1 MASTHLEKI
10 GIRKLKIVK
19 TLHMDRH
26 GDENDNRNHSNE
38 NINPELSPGNFY
50 VGCNSYAEAVDNA
63 EKRLKEVDAV
73 LPPKRLKKD
82 RVEALMVNIPCPEEV
97 TEQGRTKEFFNKVN
111 DCMKEYFGE
120 KNWHGMEI
128 HVDEVHQYYD
138 PKLHKECTSL
148 VHAHGVA
155 TPFVEG
161 KGVNCKAFMTK
172 ANLARVTK
180 VVDDMCL
187 REFGVSFR
195 TYRDPQHKS
204 VEELKSE
211 TNIARNELQ
220 RVVDTQNKMIDTNR
234 ETIIKQ
240 TDKMAENQ
248 MEMMELDSELQD
260 MRSENNSLK
269 TENENLK
276 MENESL
282 RTALDSKTKDFETVK
297 SNYSKCFNETMK
309 LKGKIN
315 KLLKSQE
322 MELENLENLTQK
334 NADLKDFIAN
344 EQNRINNVTDELE
357 LNYDDGFDFER

>member
-38 NINPELSPGNFY
+38 NINSELSPGNFY

-172 ANLARVTK
+172 ANLARATK

-357 LNYDDGFDFER
+357 LDYDDGFDFER

>member
-1 MASTHLEKI
+1 MASVNLKKEQIRTGRII
-10 GIRKLKIVK
+10 G
-19 TLHMDRH
+19 TNHMDRVK
-26 GDENDNRNHSNE
+26 ENDTRSHSNK
-38 NINPELSPGNFY
+38 NINPELSSGNFH
-50 VGCNSYAEAVDNA
+50 VGCESFKEAMDNA
-63 EKRLKEVDAV
+63 EKRLKEVDKV

-82 RVEALMVNIPCPEEV
+82 RIEVLLVNIPCPREI
-97 TEQGRTKEFFNKVN
+97 TEQGRTKEFFDKVN

-120 KNWHGMEI
+120 ENWHGMEI
-128 HVDEVHQYYD
+128 HVDEVHGYYD
-138 PKLHKECTSL
+138 RVKHEECMSL
-148 VHAHGVA
+148 EHAHGVA

-161 KGVNCKAFMTK
+161 KGVNAKGFMTK
-172 ANLARVTK
+172 ANLSRATQ
-180 VVDDMCL
+180 VVDEMCL
-187 REFGVSFR
+187 KEFGVSYR
-195 TYRDPQHKS
+195 TYQDPQHKS

-211 TNIARNELQ
+211 TNIARNEMQ
-220 RVVDTQNKMIDTNR
+220 RIVDKQNKMIDTNR

-357 LNYDDGFDFER
+357 LDYDDGFDFER

>member
-1 MASTHLEKI
+1 MASTHLAKT
-10 GIRKLKIVK
+10 GIRNLKIVT

-26 GDENDNRNHSNE
+26 GADGRNHSNE

-82 RVEALMVNIPCPEEV
+82 RVEALMVNIPCPLEI

-111 DCMKEYFGE
+111 DCMKDYFGE
-120 KNWHGMEI
+120 KNWHGMEV

-172 ANLARVTK
+172 ANLAKATK
-180 VVDDMCL
+180 VVDEMCL

-220 RVVDTQNKMIDTNR
+220 RVVDTQNKMIDQNR
-234 ETIIKQ
+234 DTIVKQ
-240 TDKMAENQ
+240 TDKITENQ
-248 MEMMELDSELQD
+248 MEMMELDTALQD
-260 MRSENNSLK
+260 MRSENRSLQ
-269 TENENLK
+269 TENDKLRT
-276 MENESL
+276 ENESL
-282 RTALDSKTKDFETVK
+282 RTALDSKTKDFEAVK
-297 SNYSKCFNETMK
+297 SNYSKCFNETKK
-309 LKGKIN
+309 LKGNIS

-322 MELENLENLTQK
+322 IELGNLQNLTK
-334 NADLKDFIAN
+334 NNADLQNYVSN
-344 EQNRINNVTDELE
+344 EQNRIEDARDYLE
-357 LNYDDGFDFER
+357 LDNADDFDFER

>member
-1 MASTHLEKI
+1 MASVNLKKEQIRTGRII
-10 GIRKLKIVK
+10 G
-19 TLHMDRH
+19 TNHMDRVK
-26 GDENDNRNHSNE
+26 ENDTRSHSNK
-38 NINPELSPGNFY
+38 NINPELSSGNFH
-50 VGCNSYAEAVDNA
+50 VGCNSFKEAMDKAEQ
-63 EKRLKEVDAV
+63 RLKEVDKV

-82 RVEALMVNIPCPEEV
+82 RVEALMVNIPCPQEV

-111 DCMKEYFGE
+111 DCMKDYFGE

-128 HVDEVHQYYD
+128 HVDEVHKYYD

-172 ANLARVTK
+172 ANLARATK

-211 TNIARNELQ
+211 TNIARNEMQ
-220 RVVDTQNKMIDTNR
+220 RVVDTQNKMIDQNR
-234 ETIIKQ
+234 DTIIKQ
-240 TDKMAENQ
+240 NDKIVENQ
-248 MEMMELDSELQD
+248 MEMTELDTALQD
-260 MRSENNSLK
+260 MRSENRSLQ
-269 TENENLK
+269 TENDKLRT
-276 MENESL
+276 ENESL
-282 RTALDSKTKDFETVK
+282 RTALDSKTKDFEAVK
-297 SNYSKCFNETMK
+297 SNYSKCFNETKK
-309 LKGKIN
+309 LKGNIS

-322 MELENLENLTQK
+322 IELGNLQNLTK
-334 NADLKDFIAN
+334 NNTEWQNFISN
-344 EQNRINNVTDELE
+344 EQNRIEDARDYLE
-357 LNYDDGFDFER
+357 LGNADDFDFER

>member
-1 MASTHLEKI
+1 MASTHLAKI
-10 GIRKLKIVK
+10 GIRNLKIVK

-82 RVEALMVNIPCPEEV
+82 RVEALMVNIPCPQEV

-128 HVDEVHQYYD
+128 HVDEIHQYYD

-172 ANLARVTK
+172 ANLAKATK

-211 TNIARNELQ
+211 TNIARNEMQ
-220 RVVDTQNKMIDTNR
+220 KVIDTQNKVIDTNR
-234 ETIIKQ
+234 DTIVKQ

-248 MEMMELDSELQD
+248 IEISEQD
-260 MRSENNSLK
+260 EIIQEMRSENRSLQTVNDK
-269 TENENLK
+269 LRT
-276 MENESL
+276 ENESL
-282 RTALDSKTKDFETVK
+282 RTALDFKTKDFETAKSKCSQYFNEMKKLK
-297 SNYSKCFNETMK
+297 SNIS
-309 LKGKIN
+309 
-315 KLLKSQE
+315 KLLESQE
-322 MELENLENLTQK
+322 IELGNLSNLTK
-334 NADLKDFIAN
+334 SNADWQNYIAD
-344 EQNRINNVTDELE
+344 EQNRIENARDYLE
-357 LNYDDGFDFER
+357 LDNADDFDFER

>member
-1 MASTHLEKI
+1 MASTHLAKI
-10 GIRKLKIVK
+10 GIRNLKIVK

-38 NINPELSPGNFY
+38 NINPELSSGNFY

-172 ANLARVTK
+172 ANLARATK

-220 RVVDTQNKMIDTNR
+220 RVVDTQNKMIDQNR
-234 ETIIKQ
+234 DTIVKQ
-240 TDKMAENQ
+240 NDKITENQ
-248 MEMMELDSELQD
+248 MEMMELDTALQD
-260 MRSENNSLK
+260 MRSENRSLQ
-269 TENENLK
+269 TNNDNLK
-276 MENESL
+276 MENERL
-282 RTALDSKTKDFETVK
+282 RNALGEKNQSF
-297 SNYSKCFNETMK
+297 
-309 LKGKIN
+309 N
-315 KLLKSQE
+315 KLYKDYEALSDKNNSLKHSIKKLLHEQKE
-322 MELENLENLTQK
+322 QLENLKNLVK
-334 NADLKDFIAN
+334 NNEIWQNYIAN

-357 LNYDDGFDFER
+357 LDYDDGFDFER

>member
-1 MASTHLEKI
+1 MASTHLAKT
-10 GIRKLKIVK
+10 GIRNLKIVT

-26 GDENDNRNHSNE
+26 GADGRNHSNE

-82 RVEALMVNIPCPEEV
+82 RVEALMVNIPCPQEI

-111 DCMKEYFGE
+111 DCMKDYFGE

-172 ANLARVTK
+172 ANLARATK

-187 REFGVSFR
+187 KEFGVSFR

-204 VEELKSE
+204 VEELKSK

-220 RVVDTQNKMIDTNR
+220 RVVDTQNKMINENR
-234 ETIIKQ
+234 DTIIKQ
-240 TDKMAENQ
+240 NDKIAENQ
-248 MEMMELDSELQD
+248 TEMMELDTALQD
-260 MRSENNSLK
+260 MRSENRSLQ
-269 TENENLK
+269 TENDKLRT
-276 MENESL
+276 ENESL
-282 RTALDSKTKDFETVK
+282 RTALDSKTKDFEAVK
-297 SNYSKCFNETMK
+297 SNYSKCFNETKK
-309 LKGKIN
+309 LKGNIS

-322 MELENLENLTQK
+322 IELGNLQNLTK
-334 NADLKDFIAN
+334 NNAELQNYVSN
-344 EQNRINNVTDELE
+344 EQNRIEDARDYLE
-357 LNYDDGFDFER
+357 LDNADDFDFER

>member
-111 DCMKEYFGE
+111 DCMNEYFGE

-172 ANLARVTK
+172 ANLARATK

-357 LNYDDGFDFER
+357 LDYDDGFDFER

>member
-172 ANLARVTK
+172 ANLARATK

-344 EQNRINNVTDELE
+344 EQNRINTVTDELE
-357 LNYDDGFDFER
+357 LDYDDGFDFER

>member
-1 MASTHLEKI
+1 MASTHLAKT
-10 GIRKLKIVK
+10 GIRNLKIVT

-26 GDENDNRNHSNE
+26 GADGRNHSNE

-82 RVEALMVNIPCPEEV
+82 RVEALMVNIPCPLEI
-97 TEQGRTKEFFNKVN
+97 TEQGRTKEFFDKVN
-111 DCMKEYFGE
+111 DCMKDYFGE
-120 KNWHGMEI
+120 KNWHGMEV

-155 TPFVEG
+155 TPYVEG
-161 KGVNCKAFMTK
+161 KGVNCKSFMTK
-172 ANLARVTK
+172 ANLAKATK

-220 RVVDTQNKMIDTNR
+220 HVVDTQNKMIDQNR
-234 ETIIKQ
+234 DTIVKQ

-248 MEMMELDSELQD
+248 IEIMNQD
-260 MRSENNSLK
+260 EIIQEMRSENRSLQNENEILR
-269 TENENLK
+269 TENEC
-276 MENESL
+276 L
-282 RTALDSKTKDFETVK
+282 RNALSSKTKDFENVK
-297 SNYSKCFNETMK
+297 SNYSQYFNETKK

-315 KLLKSQE
+315 ELLKAQE
-322 MELENLENLTQK
+322 MELGNLDKLTK
-334 NADLKDFIAN
+334 DNADLKNYIVN
-344 EQNRINNVTDELE
+344 EQNRIHNVTDELE
-357 LNYDDGFDFER
+357 LEDADDFDYER